1 MENWNLT
8 LPHESS
14 CAALKPPQKLA
25 ERLKVNYHVR
35 EAMSNILIILLKDP
49 ESAFKSLPFQ
59 GLPKFL
65 YPQDRFYNPPVL
77 HYGYA
82 FSWEWL
88 WDYAANRNLL
98 RNYAK
103 TRSNMKWLASFN
115 FDATLKVVLEYI
127 AKEAEITSFTLEHQ
141 LLHTLPSNPN
151 HQHMLCICSNYR
163 REGKDET
170 PTLEDVKK
178 LQRFLRFQDLPGWYL
193 DYEDWGWGLRHP
205 ERFYVQ
211 S

>member
-35 EAMSNILIILLKDP
+35 EAMSNIIIILLKDP

-103 TRSNMKWLASFN
+103 TRSNMKACLPMLVLQYVLLSLLLRTN
-115 FDATLKVVLEYI
+115 TLYAWYAYI
-127 AKEAEITSFTLEHQ
+127 HLYILS
-141 LLHTLPSNPN
+141 
-151 HQHMLCICSNYR
+151 R
-163 REGKDET
+163 
-170 PTLEDVKK
+170 
-178 LQRFLRFQDLPGWYL
+178 
-193 DYEDWGWGLRHP
+193 
-205 ERFYVQ
+205 
-211 S
+211 